1 MRRRGHCVTLMDPYL
16 LVGKKL
22 AKQIGGSYTR
32 LVQSSPQLFGTIYSL
47 GESYR
52 QLPYHSPVYWAN
64 GKMAKKM
71 EEYLSAHSF
80 DAVVMSHMYPAHI
93 LANLKSRHIP
103 VPKSILIA
111 TDYTC
116 IPFMEE
122 TDCDYYVIPSPELT
136 GEFSSYGIPLEK
148 MLSWGIPVREE
159 FCCRRSKAEARSLL
173 GLSPDC
179 GYILLSGGSIGAGKI
194 EETIDTLK
202 DFLSRN
208 SRCRLVVISGNN
220 QKLYRRLQKKYR
232 KVSGIRILASTSHM
246 ADYMAACDVFITK
259 PGGLSST
266 EAAVAGIPLIHI
278 SPIPGCETRNMEFF
292 SRREMSLAVND
303 PRKELLPALQALTRP
318 DLAFEMRQ
326 AQSSFISASSTTKL
340 CDFIEHWA
348 GKQ

>member
-1 MRRRGHCVTLMDPYL
+1 
-16 LVGKKL
+16 
-22 AKQIGGSYTR
+22 
-32 LVQSSPQLFGTIYSL
+32 
-47 GESYR
+47 
-52 QLPYHSPVYWAN
+52 
-64 GKMAKKM
+64 M

-159 FCCRRSKAEARSLL
+159 FCRRKSKAEARSLL

-208 SRCRLVVISGNN
+208 SRCRLIVISGNN
-220 QKLYRRLQKKYR
+220 QKLYRRLQKKYA
-232 KVSGIRILASTSHM
+232 KPPVS
-246 ADYMAACDVFITK
+246 VFWPAPPIW
-259 PGGLSST
+259 PIIWRPAMFLSPSR
-266 EAAVAGIPLIHI
+266 AVCP
-278 SPIPGCETRNMEFF
+278 
-292 SRREMSLAVND
+292 
-303 PRKELLPALQALTRP
+303 PRKRPWPASR
-318 DLAFEMRQ
+318 
-326 AQSSFISASSTTKL
+326 
-340 CDFIEHWA
+340 
-348 GKQ
+348 